1 MQFGTLQ
8 RPVQLN
14 HSQKIIMGRS
24 RYTIT
29 EPDKPHFMT
38 CTVLEWLPVFTRPE
52 TAQIVLDCW
61 RYQREHEGLRLY
73 GYVILENHLH
83 FIAQAKNLNK
93 CVNSFKSYTARQI
106 IDHLQAQ
113 RVERLLTHL
122 RFFKTAHKTD
132 REYQFW
138 QEGVHAEMVFSEAM
152 MREKLDYI
160 HNNPVQRG
168 YVNLPEHWRYSSA
181 SNYAGL
187 TGLIEVDSW

>member
-1 MQFGTLQ
+1 
-8 RPVQLN
+8 
-14 HSQKIIMGRS
+14 MGRS

-52 TAQIVLDCW
+52 TTQIVLDCW

-113 RVERLLTHL
+113 HVERLLTHL
-122 RFFKTAHKTD
+122 RFF
-132 REYQFW
+132 
-138 QEGVHAEMVFSEAM
+138 
-152 MREKLDYI
+152 
-160 HNNPVQRG
+160 
-168 YVNLPEHWRYSSA
+168 
-181 SNYAGL
+181 
-187 TGLIEVDSW
+187 

>member
-1 MQFGTLQ
+1 
-8 RPVQLN
+8 
-14 HSQKIIMGRS
+14 MGRS

-187 TGLIEVDSW
+187 TGLIDIDPW